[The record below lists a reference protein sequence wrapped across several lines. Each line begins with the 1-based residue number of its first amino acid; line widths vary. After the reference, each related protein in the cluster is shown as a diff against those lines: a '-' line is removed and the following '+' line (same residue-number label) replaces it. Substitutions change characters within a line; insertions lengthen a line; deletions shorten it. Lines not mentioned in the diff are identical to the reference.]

1 MAKKIK
7 AGVFGVDVP
16 IKKEKV
22 AGRAVSP
29 RQRKAH
35 KRASYYKSEYR
46 KNVQAILYLQHF
58 GASTPSFKEPKKIT
72 KSSVKAIR
80 KIYEET
86 KRKIDRIDGEFVDI
100 TTGEI
105 LTKLPTKQ
113 EAAKAYREE
122 QAGNVVAFDP
132 YEQYIED
139 LKTKIEMLSPLR
151 DSDKTE
157 KNYQK
162 NVVPKQESIRA
173 NFKQAIDEAIAKYG
187 QEKVAQTLAQN
198 QYMQKIGNLE
208 EKYTYQIIEDMTDGD
223 DGLLVL
229 MDASVNAALLS
240 TESY

>member
-1 MAKKIK
+1 MAKKLTARQK
-7 AGVFGVDVP
+7 
-16 IKKEKV
+16 
-22 AGRAVSP
+22 RA
-29 RQRKAH
+29 R
-35 KRASYYKSEYR
+35 KRASYYKSEYN
-46 KNVQAILYLQHF
+46 KTVDAIRFIQRF
-58 GASTPSFKEPKKIT
+58 GVDMDIPIIKEPKKIT
-72 KSSVKAIR
+72 KTSLKTVR
-80 KIYEET
+80 EIY
-86 KRKIDRIDGEFVDI
+86 KRTRRQVERTFSDYEFVDEY
-100 TTGEI
+100 TGEVYQ
-105 LTKLPTKQ
+105 KLPTKE
-113 EAAKAYREE
+113 EAVKAYREE
-122 QAGNVVAFDP
+122 QREGITPFDP
-132 YEQYIED
+132 YEQYIEEIKD
-139 LKTKIEMLSPLR
+139 KIDSLTPLR
-151 DSDKTE
+151 DSDKSE